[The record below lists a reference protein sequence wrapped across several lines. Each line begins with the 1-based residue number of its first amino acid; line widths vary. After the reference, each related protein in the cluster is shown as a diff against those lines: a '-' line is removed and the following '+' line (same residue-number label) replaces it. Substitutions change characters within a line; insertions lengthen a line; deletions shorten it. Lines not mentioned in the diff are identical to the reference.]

1 VWVHP
6 ACAKNLEG
14 VREMLAPPEH
24 LRFRRVESYDL
35 GQHEED
41 LTLLLHAWPD
51 IEEAL
56 LRQADDEGAS
66 NYRRDQAGAL
76 AAALR
81 RAFRVEVQ
89 LVEGMLLE
97 RELGY
102 VVLFDVNDYDARQ
115 GAATLREQRSTLD
128 SLVYKHAQTQGSR
141 PVVGVQIVPSGKP
154 IGGEV
159 CPRVMVTPK
168 STADLRDLPEPEP
181 PATSVPLVT
190 RGLHK
195 LTPIE
200 APIYD
205 VLKRRTLCSR
215 SSRVCRAT
223 APTDRTSSSSTAVAA
238 SWSNSTGTGLQV
250 ARATLARLRAAA
262 LVREE
267 GHPRCPLHRRPI
279 RGPRP
284 VLGNRARRTVPMN
297 ANVQPHE
304 RRRSC
309 DSAAVGQERSCSCR
323 ISVGAL
329 LRPHEHRGAGR
340 TRLGDAGR
348 RHLGRGSGGGGSA
361 AGDHRR
367 AGRGG
372 RGDLRRVADIEQMP
386 LGQSGFSVTRCPP
399 AAEQLTEAGLS
410 PEVAQEMQ
418 EWMDALIDAVPGLVD
433 KRVSRTRAE

>member
-115 GAATLREQRSTLD
+115 RAATLREQRSTLD

-205 VLKRRTLCSR
+205 VLQETDLVFAVQP
-215 SSRVCRAT
+215 RVQG
-223 APTDRTSSSSTAVAA
+223 DRTY
-238 SWSNSTGTGLQV
+238 
-250 ARATLARLRAAA
+250 
-262 LVREE
+262 
-267 GHPRCPLHRRPI
+267 RPDFI
-279 RGPRP
+279 
-284 VLGNRARRTVPMN
+284 VFY
-297 ANVQPHE
+297 
-304 RRRSC
+304 
-309 DSAAVGQERSCSCR
+309 
-323 ISVGAL
+323 
-329 LRPHEHRGAGR
+329 
-340 TRLGDAGR
+340 
-348 RHLGRGSGGGGSA
+348 
-361 AGDHRR
+361 
-367 AGRGG
+367 GG
-372 RGDLRRVADIEQMP
+372 RGVVVELDGHRSTSRASNARTTTSGSSGSRRRASP
-386 LGQSGFSVTRCPP
+386 LS
-399 AAEQLTEAGLS
+399 AS
-410 PEVAQEMQ
+410 PEADSRPQTGARQ
-418 EWMDALIDAVPGLVD
+418 PGSPNGAD
-433 KRVSRTRAE
+433 ERQRSAA

>member
-6 ACAKNLEG
+6 ASAKDLDG

-89 LVEGMLLE
+89 LVEGMFLE
-97 RELGY
+97 RELGD

-115 GAATLREQRSTLD
+115 GAATFREQRSTLD

-141 PVVGVQIVPSGKP
+141 PVVRVQIVPSGKP

-205 VLKRRTLCSR
+205 VLQETDLVFAVQP
-215 SSRVCRAT
+215 RVQGE
-223 APTDRTSSSSTAVAA
+223 PHLP
-238 SWSNSTGTGLQV
+238 TGLH
-250 ARATLARLRAAA
+250 RL
-262 LVREE
+262 L
-267 GHPRCPLHRRPI
+267 RRS
-279 RGPRP
+279 
-284 VLGNRARRTVPMN
+284 
-297 ANVQPHE
+297 
-304 RRRSC
+304 RRR
-309 DSAAVGQERSCSCR
+309 
-323 ISVGAL
+323 
-329 LRPHEHRGAGR
+329 GR
-340 TRLGDAGR
+340 TR
-348 RHLGRGSGGGGSA
+348 
-361 AGDHRR
+361 R
-367 AGRGG
+367 AQVYKSREQRSHDYERQLWFEKKGIPVVRFTGG
-372 RGDLRRVADIEQMP
+372 RFEAPD
-386 LGQSGFSVTRCPP
+386 RCS
-399 AAEQLTEAGLS
+399 ATGLAE
-410 PEVAQEMQ
+410 
-418 EWMDALIDAVPGLVD
+418 
-433 KRVSRTRAE
+433 RCR